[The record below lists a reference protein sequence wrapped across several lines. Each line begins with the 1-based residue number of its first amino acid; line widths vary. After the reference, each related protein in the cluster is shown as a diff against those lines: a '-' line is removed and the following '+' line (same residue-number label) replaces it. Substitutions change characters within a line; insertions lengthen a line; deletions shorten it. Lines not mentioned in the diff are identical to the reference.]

1 MKDVVLRTVMQK
13 QTDNLKEL
21 FRLIEKRPDLP
32 IVAMVDS
39 DVVADDGGGWANGAG
54 VRLISI

>member
-1 MKDVVLRTVMQK
+1 MKDVVLKAVMQK

-21 FRLIEKRPDLP
+21 FKLIEKRPDLP

-39 DVVADDGGGWANGAG
+39 EIVADDGGFWLGE
-54 VRLISI
+54 